1 MRIFYWKGL
10 PEVLCLSEEFL
21 QSPVKSME
29 ESKEL
34 KKLESIVKLFKL

>member
-1 MRIFYWKGL
+1 MLNENSLIKSF

-21 QSPVKSME
+21 LRGVNSVK

-34 KKLESIVKLFKL
+34 KKLET